1 MSTEIINL
9 PLTLPKS
16 RAHIARIQSERK
28 RKAFVLAKTVPWY
41 RDRLAGI
48 DANALDDPNEWQK
61 IPILDKDALR
71 KLSHAELLEAFCA
84 VPKDQIAEYWRSGGS
99 TGQPVF
105 YPRTAE
111 DLTYGELSWGRS
123 VPRQHP

>member
-1 MSTEIINL
+1 VSIENVNL

-28 RKAFVLAKTVPWY
+28 KKAFALAKTVPWY

-48 DANALDDPNEWQK
+48 DADALDDPNEWQK

-71 KLSHAELLEAFCA
+71 KLSHSELLEAFCA
-84 VPKDQIAEYWRSGGS
+84 VPQDQIAEYWRSGGTDS
-99 TGQPVF
+99 G
-105 YPRTAE
+105 PREA
-111 DLTYGELSWGRS
+111 LSS
-123 VPRQHP
+123 